1 VLQIRAAEAFT
12 DDLPCFTVAAAFVAA
27 GQIGRQGGRLS
38 ASYVDCMAKLPEMKS
53 NKAILPLTSI
63 LLLATYLYLTFIFR
77 PANTV
82 SYPGIEERIWTIFIV
97 FFTASLVFYFRELVA
112 VLNTISSRCLSI
124 LPFEALKPHL
134 KNLHSYMRDRTPPFA
149 KHVSSKTG
157 KILSPIYDFFLNMRE
172 YIRKNS
178 LLAKKHLTLNFSRGK
193 PNYFA
198 ILGLAVFL
206 MLSPLVIYKQKEL
219 VEPAALLFI
228 GFIIL
233 SYMKKLDDRIMIVSA
248 LLFLLSCPFLLIMKE
263 DARAELAAIYAYYA
277 LCAGVFLQFVDY
289 LQNREKYEKEE
300 AEEGEAKAEEV
311 EEGSFRITLPFGK
324 K

>member
-1 VLQIRAAEAFT
+1 
-12 DDLPCFTVAAAFVAA
+12 
-27 GQIGRQGGRLS
+27 
-38 ASYVDCMAKLPEMKS
+38 MKS
-53 NKAILPLTSI
+53 NKAILPLTCI

-82 SYPGIEERIWTIFIV
+82 SYPGLEERVWTICTIFLV
-97 FFTASLVFYFRELVA
+97 ASLVFYFRELVG

-134 KNLHSYMRDRTPPFA
+134 KNLHGSISEKTPLVTKHFKNFHGAIRDKTPVVA

-157 KILSPIYDFFLNMRE
+157 KLLSSIYDFFFNLRE
-172 YIRKNS
+172 HIRKNS
-178 LLAKKHLTLNFSRGK
+178 LLAKKYFTLNFSRGK

-206 MLSPLVIYKQKEL
+206 MLSPLVIYKQKEI
-219 VEPAALLFI
+219 VELAALLFI

-263 DARAELAAIYAYYA
+263 NARAELAAIYAYYS